1 MKVVLYGATGH
12 AGSRILAELV
22 RRGHEVLAVSRHA
35 VEKIP
40 ATGGVKTLDDDLS
53 DVERIAAT
61 TKGYDAVISSY
72 APPPDDTDQAV
83 TVIGRIAEAV
93 KKNGGPRLV
102 VVGGAGSLFVAPGV
116 TLRASGHLPPE
127 WVAIVDSH
135 IKVLENLKKS
145 SIDWTYFSPAAFF
158 EPGERTGKFRLGKD
172 DLIAD
177 EKGNSRISMEDYA
190 IALVDELEKPQH
202 AGGQRFTIGY

>member
-1 MKVVLYGATGH
+1 MKIVLYGATGH

-22 RRGHEVLAVSRHA
+22 RRGHTVKAISRHA
-35 VEKIP
+35 KEKIP
-40 ATGGVKTLDDDLS
+40 AAGVTTVDDDMS
-53 DVERIAAT
+53 DVGRMAEAI
-61 TKGYDAVISSY
+61 KGSDAVVSAY
-72 APPPDDTDQAV
+72 APPQNDTDQLVGV
-83 TVIGRIAEAV
+83 TERLVEAV
-93 KKNGGPRLV
+93 EKNGGPRLV
-102 VVGGAGSLFVAPGV
+102 VVGGAGSLLVAPGV

-127 WVAIVDSH
+127 WVPIVDSH

-177 EKGNSRISMEDYA
+177 ERGNSRISMEDYA

-202 AGGQRFTIGY
+202 RGGQRFTIGY